1 MQTTYISP
9 ILRKLLPT
17 IRERKLP
24 REAECPYR
32 MSFVEFSRTTTKSA
46 AATIRPR
53 NDLGMFPQA
62 QSLVREKVLRHS
74 MIALEAGRHRPRES
88 VRHPTKINQD
98 LSAWPAANQ
107 RRRSAGRLPIHLSL
121 IPVHPLCRLFQP
133 PIPLLR
139 NLLRKDH
146 FANRA
151 PSFQSARRLVQFFRC
166 LLRSPVVWS
175 KQIVAPP
182 AKPERPSDSGS
193 NDVVERWLAQIGAH
207 QPSAGFA
214 QDAFTPSGRSKAELD
229 YRNDPRIYRGGN
241 SLFDRLRA
249 QLDTQGQYL
258 PSAGFGRDAFTP
270 SGRSEDEFD
279 NENNPRIHAGANGLV
294 DRLRALIGAQN
305 QYQPSAGFG

>member
-1 MQTTYISP
+1 
-9 ILRKLLPT
+9 
-17 IRERKLP
+17 
-24 REAECPYR
+24 
-32 MSFVEFSRTTTKSA
+32 
-46 AATIRPR
+46 
-53 NDLGMFPQA
+53 
-62 QSLVREKVLRHS
+62 
-74 MIALEAGRHRPRES
+74 
-88 VRHPTKINQD
+88 
-98 LSAWPAANQ
+98 
-107 RRRSAGRLPIHLSL
+107 
-121 IPVHPLCRLFQP
+121 
-133 PIPLLR
+133 
-139 NLLRKDH
+139 
-146 FANRA
+146 
-151 PSFQSARRLVQFFRC
+151 
-166 LLRSPVVWS
+166 VVWS

-305 QYQPSAGFG
+305 QYQPSAGFGPEAPDANPPVQNAPIAVGDYMMPRIGSGFPPPRQNAQPPDAGVLPGNPPSQPQLRQPAVPQSPSPAQGALDGLGDHLMAGYQNLRQGGGLTGSITAAPTGQRKDLQTEEQQQAQMVQQRYLALKNAGIPDQKALLAAIDPEYRKMIVRDAFSSNQDLAI